1 MNILIITGGDIRED
15 FASSFVKGKNY
26 DEIIAV
32 DGGLAAADCLGIRP
46 THLVGD
52 FDTIRPDILDKY
64 MAMTDIQIHAF
75 DPVKDNTDMDIAVL
89 LAIKLCKGREKS
101 SRIDILGALGSRADH
116 MLANLLLLLKPH
128 RAGIP
133 AFICDPCNR
142 ISVAGKDQELIKSQ
156 IYGDFISLIPL
167 TERVGGLTLEG
178 FKYPLDQAETFM
190 GDSLCVSNELTA
202 PIGHIHIGEG
212 CMLLVES
219 KDA

>member
-1 MNILIITGGDIRED
+1 
-15 FASSFVKGKNY
+15 
-26 DEIIAV
+26 
-32 DGGLAAADCLGIRP
+32 
-46 THLVGD
+46 
-52 FDTIRPDILDKY
+52 

-75 DPVKDNTDMDIAVL
+75 DPVKDNTDTDIAVL

-133 AFICDPCNR
+133 AFIYDPCNR
-142 ISVAGKDQELIKSQ
+142 ISVAGKDQELIKSR

-190 GDSLCVSNELTA
+190 GDSLCVSNEFQ
-202 PIGHIHIGEG
+202 EDE
-212 CMLLVES
+212 VEIS
-219 KDA
+219 FQYGKVILMETRD